1 MTDAEKKIWGKLRR
15 KQLKKCQ
22 FYRRRVIG
30 KYIVDFFCSS
40 AKLVIEIDDGQH
52 YTKDGMGRDK
62 IRDDYIKN
70 LGIKILRFTDREVLQ
85 NIDLVLGQ
93 IYENL

>member
-1 MTDAEKKIWGKLRR
+1 
-15 KQLKKCQ
+15 
-22 FYRRRVIG
+22 
-30 KYIVDFFCSS
+30 
-40 AKLVIEIDDGQH
+40 LVIEIDGGQH

-70 LGIKILRFTDREVLQ
+70 LGVKILRFTDREVLQ
-85 NIDLVLGQ
+85 NIDLVVGQ